1 MGRNIET
8 CDCITIHKDV
18 VEKVKKNL
26 KSDELIQN
34 VADFFK
40 AFSDSTRLKIV
51 SMLLEEEMCVC
62 DIANVLNMTH
72 SSVSHQL
79 RVLRQL
85 RVVKNRK
92 DGKTVYYSLDDDH
105 VRTILA
111 QGINHL
117 KH

>member
-8 CDCITIHKDV
+8 CDCTVIHKDV
-18 VEKVKKNL
+18 VERVKKDL
-26 KSDELIQN
+26 KSDELLQN
-34 VADFFK
+34 LADFFK

-92 DGKTVYYSLDDDH
+92 DGKAVYYSLDDEH
-105 VRTILA
+105 VRNILA
-111 QGINHL
+111 QGMNHL
-117 KH
+117 NH

>member
-8 CDCITIHKDV
+8 CDCTVIHKDI

-26 KSDELIQN
+26 KSDDLLRN
-34 VADFFK
+34 LADFFK

-92 DGKTVYYSLDDDH
+92 DGKSVYYSLDDEH
-105 VRTILA
+105 VRNILA
-111 QGINHL
+111 QGINHIN
-117 KH
+117 H

>member
-1 MGRNIET
+1 MGRNIEK
-8 CDCITIHKDV
+8 CDCMIIHKDV

-26 KSDELIQN
+26 KSDKLIQN

-111 QGINHL
+111 QGISHL

>member
-1 MGRNIET
+1 MGRNVET

-92 DGKTVYYSLDDDH
+92 EGKTVYYSLDDDH

-111 QGINHL
+111 QGISHL

>member
-8 CDCITIHKDV
+8 CDCMTIHKDV

-111 QGINHL
+111 QGISHL

>member
-1 MGRNIET
+1 MGRNTET
-8 CDCITIHKDV
+8 CDCIVIHKDV
-18 VEKVKKNL
+18 VEKVKKSL
-26 KSDELIQN
+26 KSDELLQN

-62 DIANVLNMTH
+62 DIANVLDMTH

-92 DGKTVYYSLDDDH
+92 EGKSVYYSLDDDH

-111 QGINHL
+111 QGISHL

>member
-1 MGRNIET
+1 MSKNTDI
-8 CDCITIHKDV
+8 CDCTVINEEV
-18 VEKVKKNL
+18 VERVKKNL
-26 KSDELIQN
+26 ESDDVLKN
-34 VADFFK
+34 TANFFK
-40 AFSDSTRLKIV
+40 AFSDGTRLRIV
-51 SMLLEEEMCVC
+51 SMLLKEELCVC

-92 DGKTVYYSLDDDH
+92 EGKIVYYSLDDEH

-111 QGINHL
+111 QGLDHQ

>member
-1 MGRNIET
+1 
-8 CDCITIHKDV
+8 
-18 VEKVKKNL
+18 
-26 KSDELIQN
+26 
-34 VADFFK
+34 
-40 AFSDSTRLKIV
+40 
-51 SMLLEEEMCVC
+51 MLLEEEMCVC

-92 DGKTVYYSLDDDH
+92 DGKSVYYSLDDEH
-105 VRTILA
+105 VRNILA

-117 KH
+117 NH

>member
-1 MGRNIET
+1 MSRNTET
-8 CDCITIHKDV
+8 CDCTLIHKDV

-26 KSDELIQN
+26 ESDDLLKN

-40 AFSDSTRLKIV
+40 AFSDGTRLKIV

-79 RVLRQL
+79 RFLRQL

-92 DGKTVYYSLDDDH
+92 EGKVVYYSLDDDH
-105 VRTILA
+105 VRNILG
-111 QGINHL
+111 QGIEHL
-117 KH
+117 RH